1 PIHAHWAV
9 TGPLVWVVGR
19 GGFLGSYLE
28 RLAAQEVP
36 GAVPWIPTAPRFSWN
51 EPTRLALEIG
61 DAARA
66 FGEMVRRR
74 GGSWMALWCAAAGGV
89 GTSPDALRQET
100 GALRQLLGSLDA
112 AVGRRSE
119 VSPGVVLF
127 CSSAGGVY
135 GEGLELP
142 LTEHSACAPM
152 SSYGRA
158 KLEQEAEVRRWAEAT
173 PRGSGLVARLSNLY
187 GAGQGLD
194 RPIGLIARLSQ
205 SLVYRK
211 PFHVYV
217 PLDTLRDYL
226 HVGDAARLILQALN
240 RLRQSDRATS
250 VVKIFASEQSISVAG
265 VIGIFTRVVK
275 RAPRII
281 CMPSPVSRQQPSRL
295 RFRSVVWT
303 DLAPRAV
310 DLTAGIRDGD
320 QHHLALYQR
329 GSLPPPPDR

>member
-1 PIHAHWAV
+1 M

-19 GGFLGSYLE
+19 GGFLGSRLE
-28 RLAAQEVP
+28 RLAPQEVP
-36 GAVPWIPTAPRFSWN
+36 DAVPWIPEVPRFSWN
-51 EPTRLALEIG
+51 EPPRLALEID

-66 FGEMVRRR
+66 FGEAVHQR
-74 GGSWMALWCAAAGGV
+74 GGPWMTLWCAASGGV
-89 GTSPDALRQET
+89 GAPPDALRQET

-112 AVGRRSE
+112 ALELQSE
-119 VSPGVVLF
+119 RSPGVVLF

-142 LTEHSACAPM
+142 LTEHSACEPISA
-152 SSYGRA
+152 YGRA

-173 PRGSGLVARLSNLY
+173 PGVSCLVARLSNLY
-187 GAGQGLD
+187 GAGQRLD
-194 RPIGLIARLSQ
+194 RPIGLIPRLSQ
-205 SLVYRK
+205 SLVHRK

-226 HVGDAARLILQALN
+226 HIGDAARLVLRSLD

-250 VVKIFASEQSISVAG
+250 LVKIFASEQSISVAG
-265 VIGIFTRVVK
+265 IIGIFTRVAK

-295 RFRSVVWT
+295 RFRSEVWT

-310 DLTAGIRDGD
+310 DLAAGIRDVY
-320 QHHLALYQR
+320 QHHLHLYQR
-329 GSLPPPPDR
+329 GRLPAPPDR